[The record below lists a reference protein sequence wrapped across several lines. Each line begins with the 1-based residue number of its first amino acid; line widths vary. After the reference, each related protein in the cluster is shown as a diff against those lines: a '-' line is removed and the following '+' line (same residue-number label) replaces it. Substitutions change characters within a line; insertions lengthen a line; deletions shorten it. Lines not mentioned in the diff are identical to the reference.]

1 MTRTHPTLRQLASAS
16 LLALLLPLATAADA
30 QQKPSAAKG
39 KAARTTAAAKASAR
53 GQAPAPQQAPA
64 ANPAAT
70 PAVTPVA
77 MPEPVIPAAAPV
89 QAPAPV
95 PPPPPGPPPV
105 TLSID
110 SLVDTVLQHNPSLQ
124 AARRTIDIASAAVI
138 SAGAYPNPRLEL
150 NAGRNATPT
159 PTAAAGNVKGIGITQ
174 TIENPALRS
183 ARVNT
188 ALYAEQSS
196 VQSFA
201 QTRNA
206 LVGEVRLRAY
216 EYLLRREEAAA
227 AAEALKLLEQT
238 RERIQVRVT
247 TGETGKLDLIR
258 ADAEIVNARQREET
272 ARLQIA
278 QASIALNRL
287 AAGQLPPNW
296 QLDAVLAEEHE
307 LPSLDTLRQLAVRE
321 NPEVRV
327 LEAELRR
334 NQSRFEEARA
344 SLLPG
349 VDLKLSQLREP
360 EVRQDIIGVSI
371 QIPLFDQRRGPRAE
385 AIAERERT
393 QARLEGRRA
402 ELVQQLE
409 LAWRSVEIAR
419 VRVQALSEGAVRSA
433 EAALR
438 VAEAAY
444 RFGERGILEVLDA
457 QRVLRAVRQDL
468 LLARFQLQASLIE
481 LDTLAGRYA
490 AEQ

>member
-1 MTRTHPTLRQLASAS
+1 MTRNRYPLRQLATAS
-16 LLALLLPLATAADA
+16 LLALLLPLAPVAEA
-30 QQKPSAAKG
+30 QQKAPAAKG
-39 KAARTTAAAKASAR
+39 KAATRTPGATKASPRKPTAAALPPAAAPAAAPAVTQVPAPEPVMPSAPPVQA
-53 GQAPAPQQAPA
+53 QAPAPAQ
-64 ANPAAT
+64 
-70 PAVTPVA
+70 
-77 MPEPVIPAAAPV
+77 
-89 QAPAPV
+89 
-95 PPPPPGPPPV
+95 PPGPPPV
-105 TLSID
+105 MLSID
-110 SLVDTVLQHNPSLQ
+110 NLVDTVLQYNPGLQ
-124 AARRTIDIASAAVI
+124 VARRTIDVASAGVI

-150 NAGRNATPT
+150 SSGRNSTPT
-159 PTAAAGNVKGIGITQ
+159 PTAAAGNVHGVGITQ

-188 ALYAEQSS
+188 ALYSEQSS
-196 VQSFA
+196 RQSFA

-216 EYLLRREEAAA
+216 EYLLRREEATA
-227 AAEALKLLEQT
+227 AAEALRLLEQT

-258 ADAEIVNARQREET
+258 AEAEIVNARQREET

-278 QASIALNRL
+278 QASITLNRL

-296 QLDAVLAEEHE
+296 QLDAVLADEHE
-307 LPSLDTLRQLAVRE
+307 LPMLDNLKQLAVRQ

-327 LEAELRR
+327 LEAELQR
-334 NQSRFEEARA
+334 NQSRFDEARA

-349 VDLKLSQLREP
+349 VDLRLSQLREP

-393 QARLEGRRA
+393 LARLEGRRA

-468 LLARFQLQASLIE
+468 LLARFQLQSSLIE